1 MDMKAEPTPFDQKLF
16 LVFIV
21 TFASMMAFE
30 FAAQFIYPYP
40 PDWRSNLIR
49 SLFVSGLAVIIA
61 YFPLKSYYI
70 KNIEVLSEMKRRRS
84 VETELREREE
94 KYRLLAD
101 NATDIVWILDL
112 ATGKFTYFS
121 PSVEKIRG
129 YTPEEALEISLEKT
143 LTPESYARA
152 MTELRE
158 TLELD
163 KQNTVEHG
171 RIRIFEF
178 QEICKDGSVIST
190 ESRIKFIR
198 NAEGVPISIQGIS
211 RDITERRRAEKALRK
226 SEERYR
232 SLFEGVPTGRYRTA
246 PSGRILDI
254 NPALVQV
261 AGISGP

>member
-163 KQNTVEHG
+163 KQNTVEH
-171 RIRIFEF
+171 
-178 QEICKDGSVIST
+178 
-190 ESRIKFIR
+190 
-198 NAEGVPISIQGIS
+198 
-211 RDITERRRAEKALRK
+211 
-226 SEERYR
+226 
-232 SLFEGVPTGRYRTA
+232 
-246 PSGRILDI
+246 SG
-254 NPALVQV
+254 
-261 AGISGP
+261 